1 MFLFPTFNIYYLIYM
16 LPAFLLSLGAQ
27 IFVNMSY
34 ARWGRIANR
43 AGLSGAQVAQRLAD
57 HMGLYGLQLKG
68 VAGRL
73 TDHYDPRNNTLSLS
87 QGIAQGTSVAAM
99 AITAHELGHAQQDQE
114 EYLPMKLR
122 GALVPAVNIG
132 TSAGWILLLLGMLLQ
147 ISDLA
152 WLGVIA
158 FSAGAVFSL
167 ITLPVELNASRRARQ
182 LLQTSGMITTADEQR
197 GVSQVLNAAA
207 LTYVAALATSL
218 LQLTYFASLAGSLGG
233 RRRK

>member
-16 LPAFLLSLGAQ
+16 LPAFILSLGAQ

-34 ARWGRIANR
+34 ARWGKIGNR
-43 AGLSGAQVAQRLAD
+43 VGLSGAQVAQRLAD

-87 QGIAQGTSVAAM
+87 RGIAQGTSVAAM

-114 EYLPMKLR
+114 DYLPMKLR

-197 GVSQVLNAAA
+197 GVRQVLNAAA

-218 LQLTYFASLAGSLGG
+218 LQLTYFASLAGGIGG
-233 RRRK
+233 RRRR

>member
-16 LPAFLLSLGAQ
+16 LPAFILSLGAQ
-27 IFVNMSY
+27 IFVNTSY
-34 ARWGRIANR
+34 GRWGKIGNR
-43 AGLSGAQVAQRLAD
+43 VGLSGAQVAQRLAD
-57 HMGLYGLQLKG
+57 QMGLYGLQLRG
-68 VAGRL
+68 VSGRL
-73 TDHYDPRNNTLSLS
+73 TDHYDPRSNVLSLS
-87 QGIAQGTSVAAM
+87 KGIAQGTSVAAM
-99 AITAHELGHAQQDQE
+99 AITAHELAHAQQDQE

-122 GALVPAVNIG
+122 GALVPVVNIG

-182 LLQTSGMITTADEQR
+182 LLQTSGMITTAEEQQ
-197 GVSQVLNAAA
+197 GVNQVLNAAA

-218 LQLTYFASLAGSLGG
+218 LQLTYFASMAGGIG
-233 RRRK
+233 RRRR